1 MRTLQERL
9 ANFITDIDVAA
20 AKAGLVNTD
29 GTVFKFEDLNM
40 QHKTAF
46 EITPNGP
53 NAGKQMAFINLSAYL
68 IPKV

>member
-9 ANFITDIDVAA
+9 ANFITDIDAAA

-29 GTVFKFEDLNM
+29 GTPFKFADLNM